1 MDIEVPQANMFQY
14 AFSQSHTI
22 CESFSKIFKRTTIVQ
37 MVT

>member
-1 MDIEVPQANMFQY
+1 MDIEVPQPNMFQC

-22 CESFSKIFKRTTIVQ
+22 CESFSKIFKGTKMVQ